1 MLSAV
6 NSGSKKGGMAQKYNS
21 NGREFALNTIG
32 LERQGWGTRTMEAVI
47 AGRAAVNAWQSD
59 IPFYSKSPGQ
69 KLAEIERAFGFKIDP
84 STVEDHEGLAR
95 LRWELQSRI
104 GKTNPC
110 STRALAKLFFSY
122 VKYGRRLLHD
132 RELTVATMA
141 ELVAEFGGISGI
153 DAANNACAQSQQWSL
168 ETLDAA
174 TVNEMMG
181 RYHFLGYGRDDG
193 WHLGLRSRDG
203 TGPLLAVATFS
214 AWDTAHADSSLRQL
228 GLDRSEVLV
237 LARLLSVSGGRITLS
252 QFIAQLVRWVR
263 KELPHVKIITTYC
276 NPNAGHYGTVYRG
289 ANFLPLCAEEH
300 PFIPFQDGE
309 YISPRKLTA
318 LCDAEGAEHC
328 KQVIRPSAAK
338 PIPLLLYYYP
348 VRLGKK
354 ARQIQVMTCKH
365 PYPFD
370 LPIPAAE
377 KSNFA
382 GSADLSSTMK

>member
-1 MLSAV
+1 MLSGV
-6 NSGSKKGGMAQKYNS
+6 ESGSEKGCMTQKCNN
-21 NGREFALNTIG
+21 NGKEFALKTVALG
-32 LERQGWGTRTMEAVI
+32 RQGWGTRIMEAII

-84 STVEDHEGLAR
+84 STVEDHEGLAS
-95 LRWELQSRI
+95 LRWELQSHI
-104 GKTNPC
+104 GKSNLC

-122 VKYGRRLLHD
+122 VKFGPRLLHD
-132 RELTVATMA
+132 RALIAATMA
-141 ELVAEFGGISGI
+141 DLVAEFGGIGGI
-153 DAANNACAQSQQWSL
+153 DAADNASARSLQGSL

-174 TVNEMMG
+174 TVNEPMG
-181 RYHFLGYGRDDG
+181 RYHFLGYGRG
-193 WHLGLRSRDG
+193 EGLHLGLRSREG
-203 TGPLLAVATFS
+203 TGTPLAVATFS
-214 AWDTAHADSSLRQL
+214 AWDIDHADLALRQL
-228 GLDRSEVLV
+228 GVDRSEVLV

-263 KELPHVKIITTYC
+263 RELPHIKIITTYC

-300 PFIPFQDGE
+300 PFIPFHDGE

-318 LCDAEGAEHC
+318 LCDAEGTEHC
-328 KQVIRPSAAK
+328 KRVIRPSAVK

-348 VRLGKK
+348 VRLGRK
-354 ARQIQVMTCKH
+354 ARQIQVMTCRH

-370 LPIPAAE
+370 LPIPIAE
-377 KSNFA
+377 DGK
-382 GSADLSSTMK
+382 TRTCRQR